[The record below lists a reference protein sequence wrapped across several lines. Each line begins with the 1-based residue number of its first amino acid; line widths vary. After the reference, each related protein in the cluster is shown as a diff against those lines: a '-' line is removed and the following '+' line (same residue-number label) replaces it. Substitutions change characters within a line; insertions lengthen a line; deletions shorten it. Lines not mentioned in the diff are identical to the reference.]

1 MTKLLVLYTFHI
13 YNDRVDHFI
22 KKCIFY
28 DPNIDFLIICSDPDM
43 EFQAPSYTTI
53 LFRDNIGYDF
63 GAWSDGLLM
72 NNRYL
77 EYDYFLFVNSSVIGP
92 FIPSYVTDKWTD
104 IYLKGLKNNIKLF
117 GSTINCC
124 DDPLTKA
131 HVQSYIFS
139 MDKSTLIY
147 LIDCNIF
154 TRINDINTQDDAI
167 QNKEILMSRKIIEK
181 GWNIGSLFEY
191 YKDVDFTFQTQNP
204 HHYPLYFLGD
214 IMYQKYRGSLWNEYQ
229 LVFIKGNRVSL

>member
-1 MTKLLVLYTFHI
+1 
-13 YNDRVDHFI
+13 
-22 KKCIFY
+22 
-28 DPNIDFLIICSDPDM
+28 
-43 EFQAPSYTTI
+43 
-53 LFRDNIGYDF
+53 
-63 GAWSDGLLM
+63 
-72 NNRYL
+72 
-77 EYDYFLFVNSSVIGP
+77 
-92 FIPSYVTDKWTD
+92 
-104 IYLKGLKNNIKLF
+104 
-117 GSTINCC
+117 
-124 DDPLTKA
+124 
-131 HVQSYIFS
+131 